1 MHNIIHR
8 FPLSLHPSCRY
19 TRGFVSNA
27 CAQYTVKYTWADE
40 ARGLFAHSWQFFLR
54 AFTSLRWTF
63 ALNGGRS
70 CRSLLSRRTFPPPPF
85 FFLFRSSS
93 RLPFFPFFPSPFC
106 LYSLFETTR
115 EWLWLGNFVGIPR
128 QCGMLMLAF
137 TVFGRT
143 LSRARIDICSARWIN
158 NGLKNIIL
166 HLVLWNGL
174 ESDVVAEVIARY
186 LTDSTFWLWSIMIP
200 PWEWSIVNDYLSR
213 LDNTKNSDK
222 GNEIFRI
229 YINAIVSIF
238 FSKNYIIKL
247 SINSIS
253 KRHIISPQDT
263 VIVYRTR
270 SLNVDLHNNGVNSAN
285 LPFPFHSCAH
295 SSPLT
300 CHAYAH
306 ERILLR
312 EKSIRMNRNN
322 WNSND
327 KTLLQFLNG
336 ITFP

>member
-1 MHNIIHR
+1 MEW
-8 FPLSLHPSCRY
+8 FGEW
-19 TRGFVSNA
+19 RGCGS
-27 CAQYTVKYTWADE
+27 D
-40 ARGLFAHSWQFFLR
+40 R
-54 AFTSLRWTF
+54 AIFDGF
-63 ALNGGRS
+63 
-70 CRSLLSRRTFPPPPF
+70 
-85 FFLFRSSS
+85 
-93 RLPFFPFFPSPFC
+93 
-106 LYSLFETTR
+106 
-115 EWLWLGNFVGIPR
+115 
-128 QCGMLMLAF
+128 
-137 TVFGRT
+137 
-143 LSRARIDICSARWIN
+143 DI
-158 NGLKNIIL
+158 L
-166 HLVLWNGL
+166 
-174 ESDVVAEVIARY
+174 
-186 LTDSTFWLWSIMIP
+186 IMIDNDP
-200 PWEWSIVNDYLSR
+200 TMRSIVNDYLSR

-229 YINAIVSIF
+229 YINTIVSIF

-247 SINSIS
+247 PINSIS

-312 EKSIRMNRNN
+312 EKSIRTNRNN
-322 WNSND
+322 WNTND